1 MSRLITFIL
10 ALSLIIQFSCAKE
23 EDKQQS
29 GKMPLRFINI
39 SRQGG
44 PIDTIYSRL
53 DSSSFGDSIYNLSYT
68 EIDYEGDTLRQ
79 VYELPISNSPKTF
92 QHLKDTSEYRLQ
104 YKGLRYIKYDR
115 QYTVYK
121 YLLDDPH
128 GEDEEMNYYFVP
140 EYGIVLIRSR
150 AWGGYG
156 RLVSNSEEQDFDKI
170 FYLTEKIVGG
180 FHDFYMPDNN

>member
-1 MSRLITFIL
+1 MSRLLGFIL
-10 ALSLIIQFSCAKE
+10 SLFLIFQFSCVKKE
-23 EDKQQS
+23 EKQLS
-29 GKMPLRFINI
+29 EKLPLRYINI
-39 SRQGG
+39 NRQGG

-53 DSSSFGDSIYNLSYT
+53 DSKAFEDSIFNLTYT
-68 EIDYEGDTLRQ
+68 EIDYDGDTVRQ
-79 VYELPISNSPKTF
+79 VYELPISNSKETF
-92 QHLKDTSEYRLQ
+92 LNLKDTSEYRLQ

-128 GEDEEMNYYFVP
+128 GEDEEMNYYFIP

-180 FHDFYMPDNN
+180 FHDFYMPEYN

>member
-1 MSRLITFIL
+1 MCRLFTFIL
-10 ALSLIIQFSCAKE
+10 ILSLIIQFSCTKK
-23 EDKQQS
+23 EDKQQIE
-29 GKMPLRFINI
+29 KMPLHFINI

-44 PIDTIYSRL
+44 PIDTVYSRL

-68 EIDYEGDTLRQ
+68 EIDYKGDTSQ
-79 VYELPISNSPKTF
+79 QFYELPISNSPKTF

-128 GEDEEMNYYFVP
+128 GED
-140 EYGIVLIRSR
+140 GQL
-150 AWGGYG
+150 
-156 RLVSNSEEQDFDKI
+156 L
-170 FYLTEKIVGG
+170 
-180 FHDFYMPDNN
+180 PD